1 MATITAADVKKL
13 RDATGLGMMDC
24 KKALVETDNDFD
36 AAVTYL
42 REKNKGLGEKKAD
55 REANEGAIG
64 VYVVEDGATGAII
77 EVNCETDFVGKN
89 ETFRGIVADLA
100 YQAAYSAP
108 ADIEAFLSAQYIKD
122 ESKTVRE
129 FIVEGIA
136 AVSENIVVKRIAN
149 LGAQNGVIGA
159 YVHSDGLKAA
169 LVVAE
174 GASTEEAKEAARGIA
189 MQAVALRAPYLN
201 RASVPEHVIEA
212 EKALYKTQAAEE
224 GKPEAMQDKI
234 AEGRLGKYYGEN
246 TLSEQKYIRDES
258 GKKSVADIA
267 KEVGVTIDNFVR
279 FEVGQV

>member
-24 KKALVETDNDFD
+24 KKALVETDGDFD
-36 AAVTYL
+36 NAVTYL

-55 REANEGAIG
+55 REANEGAVG

-100 YQAAYSAP
+100 YQAAYSANSN
-108 ADIEAFLSAQYIKD
+108 IEAFLSAKYIKD

-174 GASTEEAKEAARGIA
+174 GATTEAVKEAARGIA

-201 RASVPEHVIEA
+201 RQSVPEHVIEA

-234 AEGRLGKYYGEN
+234 AEGRMGKYFSEN
-246 TLSEQKYIRDES
+246 TLAEQKFIRDES
-258 GKKSVADIA
+258 GKKSVADVA
-267 KEVGVTIDNFVR
+267 KEVGVTIENFVR
-279 FEVGQV
+279 FEVGQA

>member
-1 MATITAADVKKL
+1 MAEITAAQVKKL

-24 KKALVETDNDFD
+24 KKALVEVDGDFD
-36 AAVTYL
+36 NAVTYL

-64 VYVVEDGATGAII
+64 VHVVEDGASGAII

-89 ETFRGIVADLA
+89 ETFRAIVADLA
-100 YQAAYSAP
+100 YQAAYSANP
-108 ADIEAFLSAQYIKD
+108 DIESFLSAQYIKD

-149 LGAQNGVIGA
+149 VGAQNGVIGA

-174 GASTEEAKEAARGIA
+174 GATTEEAKEAARGIA

-201 RASVPEHVIEA
+201 RQSVPEHVIEA

-224 GKPEAMQDKI
+224 GKPEAMQEKI

-267 KEVGVTIDNFVR
+267 KEVGVSIENFVR
-279 FEVGQV
+279 FEVGQA

>member
-1 MATITAADVKKL
+1 MANITAADVKKL

-36 AAVTYL
+36 QAVTYL
-42 REKNKGLGEKKAD
+42 REKNKGLGVKKGD

-64 VYVVEDGATGAII
+64 VYVVEDGASGAII
-77 EVNCETDFVGKN
+77 EVNCETDFVGRN

-100 YQAAYSAP
+100 YQAAYSANS
-108 ADIEAFLSAQYIKD
+108 DIESFLDAKYIKD
-122 ESKTVRE
+122 ETKTVRE
-129 FIVEGIA
+129 YVVEGIA

-174 GASTEEAKEAARGIA
+174 GATTEEAKEVARGIA

-201 RASVPEHVIEA
+201 SASVPAEVLEA
-212 EKALYKTQAAEE
+212 EKTLYKTQAAEE
-224 GKPEAMQDKI
+224 GKPEEMQEKI
-234 AEGRLGKYYGEN
+234 AQGRLGKYFKEN
-246 TLSEQKYIRDES
+246 TLVEQAYIRDD
-258 GKKSVADIA
+258 KKSVAQIA
-267 KEVGVTIDNFVR
+267 KAAGVTIDAFVR
-279 FEVGQV
+279 FEVGVA